1 MTATAEKLLLTIIE
15 LEEKIQE
22 EKELGKDTSL
32 LEEQVF
38 LLRKNLNEV
47 NEVLNNKGSVLKG

>member
-1 MTATAEKLLLTIIE
+1 MTATAEKLLLMIIE

-22 EKELGKDTSL
+22 EKILGKDTLL
-32 LEEQVF
+32 LEEQVL

-47 NEVLNNKGSVLKG
+47 NEVLNNKGAVLKG